1 MIGRDGIAAL
11 VILAVSAVLLA
22 LTLGLRE
29 SPFVPVGPGFYPRIV
44 LGVTALFAL
53 ALLAS
58 DIAARRR
65 GVMPPPVG
73 IANKGRI
80 AALFAAFVLYLVM
93 LPLVGFRVSTLVF
106 VALAQ
111 AVLAPPRG
119 ARQWITLAIVAILA
133 TAATWFVFE
142 RYLLVLLPR
151 GRWTGF

>member
-11 VILAVSAVLLA
+11 VIVAVSAALFA
-22 LTLGLRE
+22 LTLGLQE

-58 DIAARRR
+58 DVAIHRR
-65 GVMPPPVG
+65 GGGAPPLP

-80 AALFAAFVLYLVM
+80 AALFGAFALYLVA
-93 LPLVGFRVSTLVF
+93 LPLVGFRLSTLLF
-106 VALAQ
+106 IALAQ
-111 AVLAPPRG
+111 AVLAPPRS

-151 GRWTGF
+151 GRWTDF